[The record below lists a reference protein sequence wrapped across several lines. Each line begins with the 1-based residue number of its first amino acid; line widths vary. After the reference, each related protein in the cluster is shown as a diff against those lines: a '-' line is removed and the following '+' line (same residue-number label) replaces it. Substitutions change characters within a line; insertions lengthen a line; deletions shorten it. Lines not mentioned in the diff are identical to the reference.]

1 MRVRDGVD
9 LRTLARKYG
18 LTPAER
24 RVAAQLALGLTV
36 REIAASTGRREST
49 VRWHVRNLHSKL
61 GVHRQADVVRLV
73 LSATNVGKLE

>member
-1 MRVRDGVD
+1 M
-9 LRTLARKYG
+9 
-18 LTPAER
+18 
-24 RVAAQLALGLTV
+24 ALGLTV